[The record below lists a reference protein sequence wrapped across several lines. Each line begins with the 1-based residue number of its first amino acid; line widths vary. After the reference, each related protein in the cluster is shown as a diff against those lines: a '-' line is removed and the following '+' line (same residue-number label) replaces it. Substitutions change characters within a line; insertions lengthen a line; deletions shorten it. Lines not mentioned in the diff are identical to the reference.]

1 MNIHIWIIDNGNA
14 DHEEI
19 RELARPTLPEHYD
32 MMMCREEMEI
42 LEEMEE
48 EDEIP
53 FLFD

>member
-1 MNIHIWIIDNGNA
+1 MNIHIWIIGPETS
-14 DHEEI
+14 HEEI

-48 EDEIP
+48 DDKIP
-53 FLFD
+53 FFFD